1 VLRVRAAGVGASWR
15 HPRQPHLPHQAAYP
29 FVIHELTRRLEKDNH
44 LAAAV
49 KRVPGVFLIDQTTEQ
64 QIAFIDR
71 PGFLLRI
78 NSGTGYP
85 GQHALPD
92 NGHRIPGVD
101 PPVPDHGRLI
111 PDFF

>member
-1 VLRVRAAGVGASWR
+1 VLTVRAAGVGAWR

-29 FVIHELTRRLEKDNH
+29 FAIHELTRHLEKYHH

-78 NSGTGYP
+78 NSGTGSP
-85 GQHALPD
+85 ASTHCRTTATVSPASI
-92 NGHRIPGVD
+92 HPCRITAG
-101 PPVPDHGRLI
+101 
-111 PDFF
+111 